1 MARRKKATRRRGP
14 KSISL
19 INLIET
25 YAYANLLTEGLAG
38 TSPMNFITGESDIV
52 VSETNGALTITGAE
66 QLTLSEIITHP
77 TAALTGMQQ
86 NFMQNYQTMA
96 VNAIGIGIGFKVAR
110 RLLRKPVSR
119 VNSQIMKPLGIG
131 IKL

>member
-14 KSISL
+14 KQISV
-19 INLIET
+19 INLMET

-38 TSPMNFITGESDIV
+38 TSPMNFITGKSDITVTEANNGLV
-52 VSETNGALTITGAE
+52 VSGAE
-66 QLTLSEIITHP
+66 KLTLSEIITHP
-77 TAALTGMQQ
+77 GPALTGMQE
-86 NFMQNYQTMA
+86 NFMQNYQAMA